1 MASLRGQFDVEVPFP
16 RTLRR
21 RSALGCVTLCLLL
34 LTVACADGGE
44 PKDPLQVVEDPVAAE
59 PADSPEPTEQPAG
72 TVIGIGGAVDAMVI
86 EPETRTI
93 VVARQD
99 SGGAYVEYYSLEDV
113 EAKPR
118 RVRVPGPV
126 HRLEPTGDGHLL
138 GAIPAADTV
147 VRLTPA
153 DSTVGRTEFEGAPV
167 SAVKLGT
174 RTLVALRDKRA
185 IEVTA
190 NEEPEKTIT
199 GELAS
204 ADQVLVADGKV
215 AVLDRLRS
223 ALFEVD
229 VDDGDIGLGLRAGQ
243 GATNAVTDR
252 FGRVLVVDTRRGA
265 LLAFSLDP
273 LVLRQRFPVPGAPY
287 GIAYDHKRDL
297 AWVTLT
303 GRNEVVA
310 YDVAGGEPVKKDS
323 FPTVRQPNSV
333 TVDEHTGS
341 VVVAS
346 SSGDGIQV
354 IEP

>member
-1 MASLRGQFDVEVPFP
+1 MA
-16 RTLRR
+16 RR
-21 RSALGCVTLCLLL
+21 VRAGAAFAVCLV
-34 LTVACADGGE
+34 LTAACTDGGA
-44 PKDPLQVVEDPVAAE
+44 PKDPLQVVEDPVAAK
-59 PADSPEPTEQPAG
+59 PANAPEVTQQPAG
-72 TVIGIGGAVDAMVI
+72 TVIGTAGQVNAVVV

-93 VVARQD
+93 VVATEDGDR
-99 SGGAYVEYYSLEDV
+99 SFVEYYPLNDLE
-113 EAKPR
+113 ARPR

-126 HRLEPTGDGHLL
+126 ERLEPAGGGGLL
-138 GAIPAADTV
+138 GAIPTEDAVMHLAPGDTS
-147 VRLTPA
+147 A
-153 DSTVGRTEFEGAPV
+153 GRTEFKGAPA
-167 SAVKLGT
+167 SAVRLGS

-185 IEVTA
+185 IEVIA
-190 NEEPEKTIT
+190 NDKRERTIT

-223 ALFEVD
+223 ALFEVN
-229 VDDGDIGLGLRAGQ
+229 VDEGDIGLGLRAGQ
-243 GATNAVTDR
+243 GAANAVTDR
-252 FGRVLVVDTRRGA
+252 FGRVLVVDARGGA

-287 GIAYDHKRDL
+287 GIAYDGERDL

-303 GRNEVVA
+303 ERNEVVA
-310 YDVAGGEPVKKDS
+310 YDVAGGEPVKKAG

-333 TVDEHTGS
+333 TVDEQTGS

-346 SSGDGIQV
+346 GSGDGVQV